1 MCPYYVIARH
11 LYNLMGLGINDDI
24 IQPVHTTG
32 KFVFY
37 PESSFNYYFWQEI
50 QMYYFHK
57 ASPFDIAYKSQFN
70 ASKTTGDS

>member
-37 PESSFNYYFWQEI
+37 PESSFNYYFLQEI
-50 QMYYFHK
+50 QMYYFY
-57 ASPFDIAYKSQFN
+57 IAWFAEVKYVSEVWTF
-70 ASKTTGDS
+70 S